1 MTAEQTRLTTEQVQ
15 ELNKQTTLAR
25 EQADET
31 ARQGKTILM
40 FTVVTIIFVS

>member
-1 MTAEQTRLTTEQVQ
+1 MNEQT
-15 ELNKQTTLAR
+15 KLAR
-25 EQADET
+25 EQADETVRQGKET